1 MTGARRSFPETQT
14 AESIPL
20 QTSRARPSS
29 AQGHFWVEGMGMD
42 GRIRNAGSV

>member
-1 MTGARRSFPETQT
+1 MMGAQRSFPETQT

-20 QTSRARPSS
+20 QTSRAQPSS
-29 AQGHFWVEGMGMD
+29 ARGHFWVEGMGMD